1 MYGDTRKIHINAI
14 ASDSNNNKNHV
25 AQDMTF
31 VILDFNHDDLV
42 EQIGEKMKAA
52 VTIQCREVLGNNGTS
67 EQVYYWGDKHT
78 SSDQDNY
85 LNTPMRTWMN
95 RNFIQALPTTLQP
108 LIKEVIKKN
117 LSTHKGYSI
126 ITTRDKAFWLGE
138 YEVFGIKDYTD
149 DRSYLEGEQYPYY
162 KTIQKRI
169 KYPNNNGN
177 AKGYA
182 NWWWL
187 RTPWSGNGYT
197 YACVMEDGDGYVSS
211 SEGKI
216 GNAPAFCL

>member
-1 MYGDTRKIHINAI
+1 MPTGIYFYTASAEEYISQENVRLEVYKETTIDVELQKSYEIVPFSSATDEQIEKLLNAHYNGFIDLSKIWKVGDTRKIHINAI
-14 ASDSNNNKNHV
+14 SADSNNVVSHV

-126 ITTRDKAFWLGE
+126 ITTRDKAFW
-138 YEVFGIKDYTD
+138 F
-149 DRSYLEGEQYPYY
+149 
-162 KTIQKRI
+162 
-169 KYPNNNGN
+169 
-177 AKGYA
+177 
-182 NWWWL
+182 
-187 RTPWSGNGYT
+187 
-197 YACVMEDGDGYVSS
+197 
-211 SEGKI
+211 
-216 GNAPAFCL
+216 